1 MSVMAVL
8 IYGNEEF
15 EFDERLL
22 AHVKIVTT
30 QKLRRGESFLL
41 SWSHRDGRGRSS
53 IWVNASSDLHFRFA
67 EGRPPALNERWLG
80 ALMEGS
86 FTSRGL
92 DVDAIAEPLAAG

>member
-41 SWSHRDGRGRSS
+41 SWTHRDGRGRSS
-53 IWVNASSDLHFRFA
+53 IWVHAASDLHFRFS
-67 EGRPPALNERWLG
+67 EEKPPALNQRWLSVM
-80 ALMEGS
+80 MES
-86 FTSRGL
+86 SYASRGL
-92 DVDAIAEPLAAG
+92 DVDAVAEPSEAG